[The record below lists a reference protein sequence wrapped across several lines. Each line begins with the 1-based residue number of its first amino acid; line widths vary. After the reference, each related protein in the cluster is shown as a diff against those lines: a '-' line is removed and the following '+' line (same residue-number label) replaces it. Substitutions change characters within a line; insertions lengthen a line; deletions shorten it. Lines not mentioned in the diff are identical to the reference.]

1 MIPSLFTS
9 HHRLF
14 YNEELK
20 EIDYNELSQLKLI
33 TAPTFQAHHHHHPTS
48 TTTTSPWLRTTMAT
62 APAPPP
68 HHHGSAPPWPPHLV
82 QISLLLS
89 LSPTATTHPLLP
101 SIHKNRSESEQICLC
116 V

>member
-62 APAPPP
+62 APGTDFSASLSLPHRNHPPP
-68 HHHGSAPPWPPHLV
+68 SSFNP
-82 QISLLLS
+82 Q
-89 LSPTATTHPLLP
+89 
-101 SIHKNRSESEQICLC
+101 EQI
-116 V
+116 